1 MQVGIGHS
9 FSLGAT
15 GWKWKLTSCLGGDNV
30 SRIRNK
36 TSVGL
41 CDGVDLRFGWRADY
55 VLPEISGW
63 VLNLL
68 HYTLDECKS
77 CFTQLSTV
85 SYCCGDLC
93 KKCCY
98 FDIVWELRVMIF
110 HTLHQNSSRSLWEST
125 FPNFNA
131 PLTRRSADI
140 NTESVKI
147 ISQELSFG
155 WQLISFYTKANWFI
169 FCIWSGLWA
178 QMNPYL
184 TWNQDV

>member
-1 MQVGIGHS
+1 MQVGVGHS

-85 SYCCGDLC
+85 SYCCGGLC

-98 FDIVWELRVMIF
+98 FDIVWELRDDFSLPTSEFITLTVREYISKF
-110 HTLHQNSSRSLWEST
+110 QCSSHTEECRYQYRECENHLPRALLWLAV
-125 FPNFNA
+125 N
-131 PLTRRSADI
+131 L
-140 NTESVKI
+140 
-147 ISQELSFG
+147 L
-155 WQLISFYTKANWFI
+155 LY
-169 FCIWSGLWA
+169 
-178 QMNPYL
+178 
-184 TWNQDV
+184 